1 MHTFRGKSIQFIVT
15 ISFTIISILSITIL
29 GNFLYF
35 KVANLNKKNFMK
47 NTELILDQVNLNL
60 DYYIKNMMS
69 ISDSI
74 YYNIIK
80 NSEYDAKAF
89 YDSAKI
95 THNINKD
102 FLVNIS
108 IFSEEGK
115 LIDSYPNKQLNYNIE
130 VGKQEWFTS
139 AVKNQENLH
148 FSLPKKQN
156 LFKDTLVNEIISLSR
171 SIEIYDE
178 NGQTKQGIMLLDM
191 NYRGIEQIFNDI
203 TITENSYV
211 YLTNNIGNII
221 YYPDKIQDFT
231 ENNAISSQYSDGSI
245 YEEFNGM
252 KRLITLK
259 TVGYTAWKIV
269 SVIPTSDITN
279 MYRGIGVFFVM
290 LMILMILILIFV
302 NKLVSKKISGPLI
315 NLTNKVIEFEN
326 GNEETDFVVGG
337 SYEVEHLGNALN
349 FMVMK
354 MNRLIRNIIIEQESK
369 RKLELDILQAQINP
383 HFLYNT
389 LDSVIWMVECEKNK
403 EAIVMTS
410 ALAKLFRISLNKGKN
425 LLLLSDEINHIESY
439 LTIQKIRYKDRFD
452 VEINIGEG
460 LENLQTLKLIIQP
473 IIENAIYHGVES
485 LYDEGEIKIDVF
497 RDDLFLFIVISDNG
511 IGIKE
516 EKLETILKKKRNFKS
531 NGSGVGLRN
540 VNERIKLYF
549 GDEYGLT
556 IKSELDIGTEVTI
569 TLPIIEAKV
578 EKVE

>member
-1 MHTFRGKSIQFIVT
+1 
-15 ISFTIISILSITIL
+15 
-29 GNFLYF
+29 
-35 KVANLNKKNFMK
+35 MK
-47 NTELILDQVNLNL
+47 NTELILEQVNLNL

-80 NSEYDAKAF
+80 NSEYDPKAF

-108 IFSEEGK
+108 IFSEDGQ
-115 LIDSYPNKQLNYNIE
+115 LIDSYPNKQLNFNIE
-130 VGKQEWFTS
+130 VEKQEWFTS
-139 AVKNQENLH
+139 AIKNQENLH

-156 LFKDTLVNEIISLSR
+156 IFMDTLVNEVISLSR
-171 SIEIYDE
+171 SIEIYDG

-203 TITENSYV
+203 GITENSYV

-221 YYPDKIQDFT
+221 YYPDKIKGSL
-231 ENNAISSQYSDGSI
+231 ENNAISSQYRDGSI
-245 YEEFNGM
+245 YEEFNGI
-252 KRLITLK
+252 KRLVTLK

-279 MYRGIGVFFVM
+279 MYKGIGVFFVM

-302 NKLVSKKISGPLI
+302 NKLVSKKISEPLI

-326 GNEETDFVVGG
+326 GNGNERTDFVVGG

-389 LDSVIWMVECEKNK
+389 LDSVIWMVECDKNK

-410 ALAKLFRISLNKGKN
+410 ALAKLFRISLNKGEN
-425 LLLLSDEINHIESY
+425 LLLLSDEIKHIESY

-473 IIENAIYHGVES
+473 IVENSIYHGLES
-485 LYDEGEIKIDVF
+485 LYDEGEIKIDIF
-497 RDDLFLFIVISDNG
+497 RKDLFLFIIIQDNG
-511 IGIKE
+511 LGIKSE
-516 EKLETILKKKRNFKS
+516 NLETILKKKRNFKS
-531 NGSGVGLRN
+531 TGSGVGLRN

-556 IKSELDIGTEVTI
+556 IKSELDVGTEVI
-569 TLPIIEAKV
+569 MKLPIIEARG
-578 EKVE
+578 E